1 MKKLKNNITKILTPV
16 LAGTGAPIEVG
27 APLEAGVI
35 DVIDDV
41 IKAVREY
48 FHEVEEAACYL
59 LEVWPLENN
68 TIAIKSKVTETCTL
82 VYSISKE

>member
-1 MKKLKNNITKILTPV
+1 VKKLKNNITKILTPV
-16 LAGTGAPIEVG
+16 LAKPAGPG

-35 DVIDDV
+35 EVIDDV

-48 FHEVEEAACYL
+48 FHEVEEAACFL